1 MQWTRNVSA
10 LFIAIWFV
18 MVGLS
23 NGFAA
28 RKVFGRKLSVF
39 VSKDSPIY
47 SDTVQALLSES
58 KNNFVQQSLNRRLT
72 AHFRSM
78 GLSQLKDVARQISSN
93 MNHPSQRPVFDHI
106 TITAAL
112 YSCQR
117 HGLNHEAYQL
127 FCEMQKSCVTIDRV
141 TMMAVIRAVMKMG
154 EIETTL
160 NCLDY
165 CMKHV
170 NDAIAECLEVAVET
184 SVFASLPRGH
194 AAKLLGAIKDWAQAN
209 GVWNSR
215 NVLEQYTIAVC
226 KLEITDEIT
235 RLPELS
241 EVNEESYQGSSRSFS
256 AVLARFSALND
267 TDTVERV
274 VGLMEAKG
282 IKKDTVI
289 LNILLQFYSKMRTAP
304 ALMKVMTTLT

>member
-1 MQWTRNVSA
+1 M
-10 LFIAIWFV
+10 

-28 RKVFGRKLSVF
+28 RKVFGKKLSVF
-39 VSKDSPIY
+39 VSKDS
-47 SDTVQALLSES
+47 SFCTDAVQALLSES
-58 KNNFVQQSLNRRLT
+58 KNDFVQQSLNRRLT
-72 AHFRSM
+72 AQFRSM

-106 TITAAL
+106 TTTAAL

-127 FCEMQKSCVTIDRV
+127 FCEMQKSCVKVDRV
-141 TMMAVIRAVMKMG
+141 TMIAVIRAVIKMG
-154 EIETTL
+154 EIETIL

-165 CMKHV
+165 CMKHL
-170 NDAIAECLEVAVET
+170 NGAIAECVVVAVET
-184 SVFASLPRGH
+184 SAYASLPRGQ
-194 AAKLLGAIKDWAQAN
+194 AAQLLGAIKDWARAN
-209 GVWNSR
+209 GLWNSIK
-215 NVLEQYTIAVC
+215 VLEQYTIAVC

-235 RLPELS
+235 WLPELS

-256 AVLARFSALND
+256 AVLARFTALND

-304 ALMKVMTTLT
+304 ALMKVMISLT